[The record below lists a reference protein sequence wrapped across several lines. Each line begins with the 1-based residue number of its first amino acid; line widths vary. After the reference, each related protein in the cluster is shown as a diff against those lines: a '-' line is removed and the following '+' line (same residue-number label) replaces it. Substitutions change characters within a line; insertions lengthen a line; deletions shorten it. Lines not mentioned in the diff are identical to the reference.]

1 MKREQFERLF
11 EGLAMMSP
19 ALDNVCER
27 ALDTVRDDES
37 LSRKT
42 KESVITSV
50 KALLFH
56 SSELKD
62 YVAEQY
68 SDLDFINDGS
78 KKFDQIKAKTKLY
91 IAKETG
97 LKT

>member
-42 KESVITSV
+42 KESVIASV
-50 KALLFH
+50 KAL
-56 SSELKD
+56 
-62 YVAEQY
+62 
-68 SDLDFINDGS
+68 FIS
-78 KKFDQIKAKTKLY
+78 
-91 IAKETG
+91 
-97 LKT
+97 